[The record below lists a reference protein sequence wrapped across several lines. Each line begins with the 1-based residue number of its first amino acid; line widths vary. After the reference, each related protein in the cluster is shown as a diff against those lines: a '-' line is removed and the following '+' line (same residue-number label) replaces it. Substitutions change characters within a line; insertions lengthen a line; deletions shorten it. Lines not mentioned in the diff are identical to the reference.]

1 MVQSMTGYATCFM
14 EQAGYQIDIEAK
26 SVNNRFFSLSYR
38 SVGGLEKYE
47 ELIRS
52 TVQKIIGRGSL
63 NIFVKLK
70 SSTITNRPK
79 LDKEIIRAIVNQMH
93 EIASEL
99 GISKQ
104 ISMEA
109 VLRIPG
115 AVADAGSNHDED
127 ENEGL
132 KSIVISSLEKVLKDL
147 IVMRE
152 NEGQRLIDIINTSL
166 DKIVSIEE
174 ALKKEFKGS
183 QKEIADDLIE
193 KINKTVQSLNS
204 DMKFEAKDITK
215 EVVLLIERADIA
227 EEINRI
233 NSHIVE
239 TKKTM
244 KGDGQIGKK
253 LDFLCQEFSREF
265 NTICSKTKK
274 IEISQ
279 LAVSGKLEVEK
290 IREQVQ
296 NIE

>member
-1 MVQSMTGYATCFM
+1 MVQSMTGYASCFM
-14 EQAGYQIDIEAK
+14 EQASYQIDIEAK

-38 SVGGLEKYE
+38 SAGGLEKYE

-63 NIFVKLK
+63 NIFIKLK
-70 SSTITNRPK
+70 SSTITNRPR
-79 LDKEIIRAIVNQMH
+79 LDKENIREIVSQMH

-104 ISMEA
+104 ISMETL
-109 VLRIPG
+109 LRIPG
-115 AVADAGSNHDED
+115 AVADSSSNHDE
-127 ENEGL
+127 ENEDL
-132 KSIVISSLEKVLKDL
+132 KALVVKSLEKVLKDL

-174 ALKKEFKGS
+174 SLKKEFKGS
-183 QKEIADDLIE
+183 QKDIADDLMD

-204 DMKFEAKDITK
+204 EMKFEAKDITK

-244 KGDGQIGKK
+244 KSDGQIGKK